1 MEEDNGGSTHYLQ
14 GKPKLNLGP
23 SNISAALLIL
33 FFSLYRTENKERER
47 ENGKSQKEKRVKG
60 RVTKEVS
67 RGGILSEIAFTPVL
81 FSKNS

>member
-33 FFSLYRTENKERER
+33 FFSLYRTENKEREG
-47 ENGKSQKEKRVKG
+47 ENGKSQKGEESKG
-60 RVTKEVS
+60 GE
-67 RGGILSEIAFTPVL
+67 GGG
-81 FSKNS
+81 